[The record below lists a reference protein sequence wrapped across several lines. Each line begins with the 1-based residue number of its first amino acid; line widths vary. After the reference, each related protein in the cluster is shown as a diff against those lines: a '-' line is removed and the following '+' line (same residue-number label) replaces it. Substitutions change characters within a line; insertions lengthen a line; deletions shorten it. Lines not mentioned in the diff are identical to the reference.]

1 MWENNGVMQRE
12 MDMRPTIGE
21 RSLLGTVAVM
31 TLLLIGVVGY
41 GVAIQMG
48 ALTPPERDVRLG
60 RFRIAAYTTNDP
72 AYPATFPQLL
82 ELRHL
87 PPKRFYVV
95 WILARSGWPSAV
107 ARDIDHEIGIRL
119 LTLYLCRRS

>member
-12 MDMRPTIGE
+12 MDMGPTIGE

-48 ALTPPERDVRLG
+48 ALRPPERDVQFG
-60 RFRIAAYTTNDP
+60 PVRFVAHTTNDP
-72 AYPATFPQLL
+72 TYPASFPKLL
-82 ELRHL
+82 EVHHF
-87 PPKRFYVV
+87 PPRCFYVV
-95 WILARSGWPSAV
+95 WILARRGWPSAE
-107 ARDIDHEIGIRL
+107 ARDIDHEIGVRL